1 MTLQLKNV
9 EWDNPI
15 TIPSIFMTILMI
27 VLSYSISIGIAWG
40 FLTYVLGTI
49 IIRNYNDLNI
59 WPYILAEIFIFY
71 LFFGI

>member
-1 MTLQLKNV
+1 MTIQLKNV

-27 VLSYSISIGIAWG
+27 VLLYSISIGIAWG

-49 IIRNYNDLNI
+49 VIRNYKDLNI
-59 WPYILAEIFIFY
+59 GLYILAAIFIFY